1 MVPQFKKSRVF
12 HDVTAGSLKYRISF
26 KALKSENFFVA
37 EGLKLK

>member
-12 HDVTAGSLKYRISF
+12 HDVTAGSLKYRVSF
-26 KALKSENFFVA
+26 KALNFFVA